1 MEIGRT
7 KKQLEKKHFEICE
20 KSIWIETSLQHDE
33 VMLITKKDILE
44 SIK

>member
-7 KKQLEKKHFEICE
+7 KKQLEKKFKEICE
-20 KSIWIETSLQHDE
+20 KSIWIETSLQQDE